1 MFSKYYPAFQK
12 LLIELED
19 GRRLSKRVF
28 PDVESTDVMHTFHTY
43 AHDENN
49 CIRAA
54 VRMGC
59 GKDLAQFLA
68 DAQVASKCMACI
80 DGEGIV
86 SFVLALLLF
95 ENDPQIANV
104 RKAAQALLPEELDI
118 MTSST
123 DIIPIQNSDID
134 SVQRALLSFLKGA
147 PIPVCVEL
155 LTQAAYGRA
164 EFYGKKCQ
172 LLETCHEF
180 ILQVQYL
187 IDYNERLQAD
197 AVSES
202 HDRPCTTNAPNIA
215 APSMLASSKKP
226 PRPVSRSPSPKH
238 GCKVD
243 RATSPISEFYELAAK
258 PMLFFSELTPAPP
271 NDFSV
276 SRASAHV
283 GVNDTLPLMLVPMGD
298 EQANSSSSAL
308 AAAASDAVGSTPND
322 EFVDVRV
329 IEAISGAGE
338 PPSANTNDDEFVDV
352 RVIEAISGA
361 GEPPSTNDNEFVDVR
376 VIDASLTD
384 DDDDTVSIEA
394 MAPRRSMQKLKS
406 SSRVVE
412 LPWATPTPW
421 QLAASRKG
429 TAPTSRW
436 HSNFTAPEWLVRAQA
451 PSRSDDEATLCEMLK
466 AETLDSETPVQ
477 SSDDEEGDGDDAMRR
492 ILGV

>member
-1 MFSKYYPAFQK
+1 MFSKYYPSFQK
-12 LLIELED
+12 LLVELED

-147 PIPVCVEL
+147 PIPMCVEL

-197 AVSES
+197 VISES
-202 HDRPCTTNAPNIA
+202 HDRPCTTSVPTIA

-226 PRPVSRSPSPKH
+226 PRPASRSPSPKQ

-243 RATSPISEFYELAAK
+243 RATSPISEFYELAVK

-271 NDFSV
+271 SDFSA

-283 GVNDTLPLMLVPMGD
+283 GVNDTLPLMLVPIGD
-298 EQANSSSSAL
+298 EQANSSSVPT
-308 AAAASDAVGSTPND
+308 AAASDAVGSTPN
-322 EFVDVRV
+322 
-329 IEAISGAGE
+329 
-338 PPSANTNDDEFVDV
+338 N
-352 RVIEAISGA
+352 
-361 GEPPSTNDNEFVDVR
+361 NEFVDVR
-376 VIDASLTD
+376 VIDVSISGAGEPSSTNNNNEFVDVCVIDVSISGVGEPPSTNNDEFVDVRVIGASISD
-384 DDDDTVSIEA
+384 DDNDDTVTEVA
-394 MAPRRSMQKLKS
+394 MAPRRSVQKLKS
-406 SSRVVE
+406 SSRVVN

-436 HSNFTAPEWLVRAQA
+436 HSNFTAQA
-451 PSRSDDEATLCEMLK
+451 PSRSDDEATLCKMLK
-466 AETLDSETPVQ
+466 AETLDSETHVQ